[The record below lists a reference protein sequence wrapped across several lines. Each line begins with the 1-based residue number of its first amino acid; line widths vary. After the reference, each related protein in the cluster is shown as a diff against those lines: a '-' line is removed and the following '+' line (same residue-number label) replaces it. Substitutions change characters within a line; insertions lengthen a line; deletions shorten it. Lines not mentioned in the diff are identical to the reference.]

1 MSDSQGQTII
11 TISVI
16 FGILSVLV
24 MALRLYA
31 RVFILGKIGLD
42 DVLICATALLAW
54 AFIVA
59 TIIAVQHGLGSHFDE
74 VRARGSS
81 NLNSYIQTVWLSSI
95 FYNACLGFL
104 KSSILAFYLRLGDTQ
119 LKRLAQILLA
129 VVVCQAIANVFTCI
143 FQCTPVAAAYTLE
156 LQTTAKCINISAF
169 YLTNAALTILTDL
182 LTYILPFHLVRKLQI
197 PRRQKIGLG
206 VMLGLGLF
214 TCMSSIIRI
223 TYIPS
228 MLFSKDPTW
237 TISGPMYW
245 SVIETNVGILT
256 ASMPAFK
263 AIAKK
268 FAPKLLGGSYDSN
281 RYPSRSVHVKV
292 GSSGFHK
299 MGGTTGSHH
308 IGLDTI
314 DRDLGMSKGRF
325 QTTINQDTDSV
336 SSEEAALHPPNR
348 IGVTRHVHVEGESR
362 SVFEERNSLG
372 SLKDRRELS

>member
-42 DVLICATALLAW
+42 DVLICTTALLAW
-54 AFIVA
+54 AFVVA
-59 TIIAVQHGLGSHFDE
+59 TIVAVQHGLGSHFDE

-206 VMLGLGLF
+206 IMLGLGLF

-292 GSSGFHK
+292 GSSGFQK
-299 MGGTTGSHH
+299 MGGTAGSHH

-325 QTTINQDTDSV
+325 QTTINQDTASV

-372 SLKDRRELS
+372 SHKDHRELS